1 MSTDF
6 RPDSHNRSSSKRK
19 LILALIAIFILA
31 GMTSVS
37 RWGKAQNNDPIEPVT
52 AEDADD
58 ALDED
63 AHDSPNPD
71 VMESND
77 DASPEATDDADED
90 TDDAKQRPEYPEGGE
105 RTTIELIPDVKALFG
120 TPDTIIDLDEAII
133 GVGLSDGRE
142 YFIEIADN
150 TKDKYADV
158 EVLDEEGALLIHWK
172 KPGKTTV
179 TLRLIDIE
187 SGDMYDA
194 KFTAESWEPD
204 YIWMMLTVLGGLGLF
219 LLGMKNM
226 SEGLQ
231 TVAGSGLRRMI
242 GIATEHR
249 LMATGVGLMVTT
261 LIQSSSI
268 TTVMVVGFVNSGFMT
283 LSQAIGVILGAN
295 IGTTITGWILA
306 MKIGQY
312 GLPLAGAA
320 VFFFLFSKKDK
331 VRFFAMAAMGLG
343 LVFFGLDLMKDGFS
357 MLKDLPQFDEWFAMF
372 SADTYFGVL
381 KCAAVGCVLTLV
393 VQSSSATL
401 GITISLAATGVIEF
415 ETAAALVLGENV
427 GTTITALLASIDTTT
442 NARRAAIFHA
452 IFNLV
457 GVLWI
462 TAIFI
467 PYYMPLIKYITY
479 GSADF
484 SPAWEDTTKGIAL
497 THTIFNVS
505 NVIIF
510 LPFTKV
516 FARLLERYIPEREA
530 KSQEPHLTHLNIRM
544 FESSAIAIE
553 HSRIEVVKMAKT
565 SSDLNL
571 RVRRIIEES
580 LDDDRA
586 VSKAFHQEEIL
597 DGMQDEI
604 IAFIADLLAA
614 NVSHDLAEEAR
625 RQLRIADELE
635 SISDYLITILK
646 SHLKLAHDSLAF
658 SEKESEKLF
667 GLHDMITKYLERI
680 VENIESRHP
689 ETMTYANSEGRTI
702 TLHIK
707 GMRDQFLE
715 RIAEDRPDPKVIVAY
730 NTQLNAYRRVRE
742 HVLNAAQALAGEK

>member
-6 RPDSHNRSSSKRK
+6 RPDSHDRSSSKRK
-19 LILALIAIFILA
+19 LILALIAILILA
-31 GMTSVS
+31 GMTGVS
-37 RWGKAQNNDPIEPVT
+37 RWGTAQSNDPIEPV
-52 AEDADD
+52 AVEDLDNALNEGAALESNEEPPVETTDDDSDPADD
-58 ALDED
+58 
-63 AHDSPNPD
+63 
-71 VMESND
+71 
-77 DASPEATDDADED
+77 EAD
-90 TDDAKQRPEYPEGGE
+90 TRPEYPEDGT
-105 RTTIELIPDVKALFG
+105 RTTIELIPDVRALFG
-120 TPDTIIDLDEAII
+120 TPDTTIDLEKAIA
-133 GVGLSDGRE
+133 GTDLNDGRS
-142 YFIEIADN
+142 YFIEVAEN

-158 EVLDEEGALLIHWK
+158 EILDGGKHLRIHWK
-172 KPGKTTV
+172 KPGKTNV
-179 TLRLIDIE
+179 MLRLIDLE
-187 SGDMYDA
+187 SGDKYDA
-194 KFTAESWEPD
+194 RFEAESWEPD
-204 YIWMMLTVLGGLGLF
+204 YVWMILTVLGGLGLF

-242 GIATEHR
+242 SIATEHR

-261 LIQSSSI
+261 LVQSSSI

-306 MKIGQY
+306 LKIGHY

-357 MLKDLPQFDEWFAMF
+357 ILKDLPQFDQWFAMF

-381 KCAAVGCVLTLV
+381 KCAAVGCILTLI

-401 GITISLAATGVIEF
+401 GITISLAATGVIGF

-427 GTTITALLASIDTTT
+427 GTTITALLASIDTST
-442 NARRAAIFHA
+442 NARRAAFFHA
-452 IFNLV
+452 IFNLF
-457 GVLWI
+457 GVIWV
-462 TAIFI
+462 TAIFL
-467 PYYMPLIKYITY
+467 PYYLPLIIRIAY
-479 GSADF
+479 GDADIN
-484 SPAWEDTTKGIAL
+484 PEDTTRGIAL

-530 KSQEPHLTHLNIRM
+530 KPQEPHLTHLNMRM

-553 HSRIEVVKMAKT
+553 HSRIEVVKMAKS
-565 SSDLNL
+565 SSDLNR

-625 RQLRIADELE
+625 CQLRIADELE

-646 SHLKLAHDSLAF
+646 SHLKLAHDSLSF

-667 GLHDMITKYLERI
+667 GLHDMITKYLDRI
-680 VENIESRHP
+680 VENIDSRHP
-689 ETMTYANSEGRTI
+689 ETMAYANSEGRTI

-707 GMRDQFLE
+707 DMRDQFLE
-715 RIAEDRPDPKVIVAY
+715 RIAEDRPNPKVIVAY

-742 HVLNAAQALAGEK
+742 HVLNAAQALSGEK